1 MSTPQILIVGNL
13 ADEPVLRTTQSG
25 KAVAQ
30 FTVIATN
37 RRQDGQGNWV
47 DGDKSGKKCVVWNQ
61 LAQHVAASLHKGMQ
75 VIVVGNER
83 DTQWQAQDGTPRY
96 GTEVNVRHIG
106 PSLQYATAQVARQ
119 QSGQQSGGFAGG
131 NPNGGF
137 AGSQPQGAVA
147 SNPWG
152 QPQGDDGA
160 DPWASGSGDSEPAF

>member
-106 PSLQYATAQVARQ
+106 PSLQYATAQVTKA
-119 QSGQQSGGFAGG
+119 QSGPQT
-131 NPNGGF
+131 
-137 AGSQPQGAVA
+137 PQGAVA

-160 DPWASGSGDSEPAF
+160 DPWSNGGETEPAF

>member
-13 ADEPVLRTTQSG
+13 ADEPVMRTTQSG
-25 KAVAQ
+25 KTVTQ

-37 RRQDGQGNWV
+37 RRQDEQGNWV

-83 DTQWQAQDGTPRY
+83 DIQWQAQDGTPRY

-106 PSLQYATAQVARQ
+106 PSLQYATAQVTKA
-119 QSGQQSGGFAGG
+119 QSGQQSSGFTG

-137 AGSQPQGAVA
+137 AGSPSQSMGA
-147 SNPWG
+147 SNPWS
-152 QPQGDDGA
+152 QLQTDNDA
-160 DPWASGSGDSEPAF
+160 DPWSNGGETEPAF